1 MNRDIKILITFAVI
15 MITTIISIIF
25 QWKVF
30 LFVVLNDIPLLNPIV
45 DGLSPWIIPRIYS
58 FLFTGLFIIFPSYLL
73 TKKYIWFEEKIR
85 FENFKFINFRTIKLP
100 KLPKISMPK
109 ISMPKISKKNY
120 LNLLKYFFT
129 VIIGFVAIWWFFPDE
144 SSICHRYLEGTYSY
158 PTAEKKWLGGGRR
171 YGSERGLVDN
181 CGKYIPY
188 VDQDKLI
195 LNREG
200 FWDTFY
206 NKHIQ
211 GLD

>member
-1 MNRDIKILITFAVI
+1 MGLLEAILIQSAAYAVVAFLGSRKEGFEQGYGIFIVLSSIAASIFSWGSLLDYIMALEWYKNLFWLFQIPILLISFLYVPLSIFILFIVFFYIPQQLFLVLKVKPKLVKFLSTTFA
-15 MITTIISIIF
+15 
-25 QWKVF
+25 
-30 LFVVLNDIPLLNPIV
+30 
-45 DGLSPWIIPRIYS
+45 
-58 FLFTGLFIIFPSYLL
+58 
-73 TKKYIWFEEKIR
+73 
-85 FENFKFINFRTIKLP
+85 
-100 KLPKISMPK
+100 
-109 ISMPKISKKNY
+109 
-120 LNLLKYFFT
+120 

-144 SSICHRYLEGTYSY
+144 SSICHRYLEGRYSY
-158 PTAEKKWLGGGRR
+158 PTARSKWLGGGRR

>member
-1 MNRDIKILITFAVI
+1 MGYPLAILIQLGAYALLSYIVYRKESFDKRYGLFIVLSSLAASVFSWGYLAEYL
-15 MITTIISIIF
+15 MALEWYENLFWLF
-25 QWKVF
+25 QIPI
-30 LFVVLNDIPLLNPIV
+30 LLLSLLLIPLLVAI
-45 DGLSPWIIPRIYS
+45 
-58 FLFTGLFIIFPSYLL
+58 LFIVFF
-73 TKKYIWFEEKIR
+73 YIPQQLFLVLKS
-85 FENFKFINFRTIKLP
+85 KP
-100 KLPKISMPK
+100 KLVKFLSTT
-109 ISMPKISKKNY
+109 
-120 LNLLKYFFT
+120 FA

-158 PTAEKKWLGGGRR
+158 PTARSKWLGGGRR

>member
-1 MNRDIKILITFAVI
+1 MGYPLAILIQLGVYALLSYIVYRKESFDKRYGLFIVLSCLAASVFSWGYLAEYL
-15 MITTIISIIF
+15 MALEWYENLFWLF
-25 QWKVF
+25 QIPI
-30 LFVVLNDIPLLNPIV
+30 LLLSLLLIPLLVAI
-45 DGLSPWIIPRIYS
+45 
-58 FLFTGLFIIFPSYLL
+58 LFIVFF
-73 TKKYIWFEEKIR
+73 YIPQQLFLVLKG
-85 FENFKFINFRTIKLP
+85 KP
-100 KLPKISMPK
+100 KLVKFLSTT
-109 ISMPKISKKNY
+109 
-120 LNLLKYFFT
+120 FA

-158 PTAEKKWLGGGRR
+158 PTARSKWLGGGRR

-211 GLD
+211 GLE

>member
-1 MNRDIKILITFAVI
+1 MGYPLAILIQLGAYALLSYIVYRKESFEKRYGLFIVLSSLAASVFSWGYLAEYL
-15 MITTIISIIF
+15 MALEWYENLFWLF
-25 QWKVF
+25 QIPI
-30 LFVVLNDIPLLNPIV
+30 LLLSLLLIPLLVAI
-45 DGLSPWIIPRIYS
+45 
-58 FLFTGLFIIFPSYLL
+58 LFIIFF
-73 TKKYIWFEEKIR
+73 YIPQQLFLVLKG
-85 FENFKFINFRTIKLP
+85 KP
-100 KLPKISMPK
+100 KLVK
-109 ISMPKISKKNY
+109 
-120 LNLLKYFFT
+120 FFST
-129 VIIGFVAIWWFFPDE
+129 TFAVIIGFVAIWWFFPDE

-158 PTAEKKWLGGGRR
+158 PTARSKWLGGGRR

-188 VDQDKLI
+188 VDPDKLI

>member
-1 MNRDIKILITFAVI
+1 MGLLEAILIQSAAYAVIAFLGSRKEGFEQGYGIFIVLSSIAASIFSWGSLLDYIMALEWYKNLFWLFQIPILLISFLYVPLSIFILFIVFFYIPQKLFLVLKSKPKLVKFFSTTFA
-15 MITTIISIIF
+15 
-25 QWKVF
+25 
-30 LFVVLNDIPLLNPIV
+30 
-45 DGLSPWIIPRIYS
+45 
-58 FLFTGLFIIFPSYLL
+58 
-73 TKKYIWFEEKIR
+73 
-85 FENFKFINFRTIKLP
+85 
-100 KLPKISMPK
+100 
-109 ISMPKISKKNY
+109 
-120 LNLLKYFFT
+120 

-158 PTAEKKWLGGGRR
+158 PTARSKWLGGGRR

>member
-1 MNRDIKILITFAVI
+1 MGYPLAILIQLGAYALLSYIVYRKESFDKRYGLFIVLSSIAGSIFSWGSLVDYI
-15 MITTIISIIF
+15 MALEWYENLFWLF
-25 QWKVF
+25 QIPI
-30 LFVVLNDIPLLNPIV
+30 LLLSLLLIPLLAAI
-45 DGLSPWIIPRIYS
+45 
-58 FLFTGLFIIFPSYLL
+58 LFIVFF
-73 TKKYIWFEEKIR
+73 YIPQQLFLVLKS
-85 FENFKFINFRTIKLP
+85 KP
-100 KLPKISMPK
+100 KLVK
-109 ISMPKISKKNY
+109 
-120 LNLLKYFFT
+120 FFST
-129 VIIGFVAIWWFFPDE
+129 TFAVIIGFVAIWWFFPDE

-158 PTAEKKWLGGGRR
+158 PTARSKWLGGGRR

>member
-1 MNRDIKILITFAVI
+1 MGLLEAILIQSAAYAL
-15 MITTIISIIF
+15 ISFLCSRKEGFEQGYGIF
-25 QWKVF
+25 IVLSSIAASIFSWGSLVDYISALEWYEN
-30 LFVVLNDIPLLNPIV
+30 LFWLFQIPILILSLLLIPLLVAI
-45 DGLSPWIIPRIYS
+45 
-58 FLFTGLFIIFPSYLL
+58 LFIIFF
-73 TKKYIWFEEKIR
+73 YIPQQLFLVLKG
-85 FENFKFINFRTIKLP
+85 KP
-100 KLPKISMPK
+100 KLVKFLSTT
-109 ISMPKISKKNY
+109 
-120 LNLLKYFFT
+120 FA

-158 PTAEKKWLGGGRR
+158 PTAEKKWIGGGRR

-188 VDQDKLI
+188 VDPDKLI
-195 LNREG
+195 TNKEG

>member
-1 MNRDIKILITFAVI
+1 MGYPLAILIQLGAYALLSYIVYRKESFDKRYGLFIVLSSLAASVFSWGYLAEYL
-15 MITTIISIIF
+15 MALEWYENLFWLF
-25 QWKVF
+25 QIPI
-30 LFVVLNDIPLLNPIV
+30 LVLSLLLIPLLVAI
-45 DGLSPWIIPRIYS
+45 
-58 FLFTGLFIIFPSYLL
+58 LFIIFF
-73 TKKYIWFEEKIR
+73 YIPQQLFLVLKG
-85 FENFKFINFRTIKLP
+85 KP
-100 KLPKISMPK
+100 KLVMFLSTT
-109 ISMPKISKKNY
+109 
-120 LNLLKYFFT
+120 FA

-144 SSICHRYLEGTYSY
+144 SSICHRYLEGRYSY
-158 PTAEKKWLGGGRR
+158 PTAESKWLGGGRR

>member
-1 MNRDIKILITFAVI
+1 MGYPLAIFIQLGAYALISFIVNRK
-15 MITTIISIIF
+15 
-25 QWKVF
+25 K
-30 LFVVLNDIPLLNPIV
+30 
-45 DGLSPWIIPRIYS
+45 S
-58 FLFTGLFIIFPSYLL
+58 FEEGYGLFIVLSSIAASIFSWGSLL
-73 TKKYIWFEEKIR
+73 DYIMALEWY
-85 FENFKFINFRTIKLP
+85 ENLFWLFQIPILLISFLYVPLSIFILFIVFFYIPQQLFLVLKGKP
-100 KLPKISMPK
+100 KLVKFLSTT
-109 ISMPKISKKNY
+109 
-120 LNLLKYFFT
+120 FA

-158 PTAEKKWLGGGRR
+158 PTARSKWLGGGRR